1 MNLKLL
7 IKIFIIINIAA
18 LFFVL
23 YQLNKNALNNLP
35 KGNAITKVIKRAEYD
50 MDQRVIKEYSI
61 FDSDLG
67 EIKIAVSFPRMLN
80 ETSLPILFILGGI
93 ETGLKSVKHV
103 SNIGNNI
110 LVGFE
115 WPINK
120 KSMKGKNILYNVV
133 NLYYSINNS
142 PGQVAAALEWVDDQP
157 WSSNKI
163 SLLGFSIGAIAAPSV
178 QNLIQNKGN
187 LSIKWTVLAY
197 GGTNLHKLV
206 NSNPYIKPL
215 WLKPILGWVTQLFFN
230 SIDPKE
236 HLKDISGNFLII
248 NGKNDNLIPEYS
260 SLKFQTLAPYPKKII
275 LLEGGHMGVGK
286 DQKKLLKTIIKET
299 KSWLKNNKAIN
310 DNTLQK

>member
-67 EIKIAVSFPRMLN
+67 EIKIAVSFPKILN
-80 ETSLPILFILGGI
+80 GTPLPILFILGGL

-110 LVGFE
+110 LIGFE
-115 WPINK
+115 WPIDNK
-120 KSMKGKNILYNVV
+120 SIKKNILYNILD
-133 NLYYSINNS
+133 LYYSINKS
-142 PGQVAAALEWVDDQP
+142 PGQVAAALEWVNNQP

-178 QNLIQNKGN
+178 QHLIQNKGS
-187 LSIKWTVLAY
+187 LTIKWTVLAY
-197 GGTNLHKLV
+197 GGTNLSKLV

-215 WLKPILGWVTQLFFN
+215 WLKPILGWVIQLFFN
-230 SIDPKE
+230 SLDPKE
-236 HLKDISGNFLII
+236 HLKNISGNFLII
-248 NGKNDNLIPEYS
+248 NGKNDNLIPKYS
-260 SLKFQTLAPYPKKII
+260 SLEFQTLTPYPKKII
-275 LLEGGHMGVGK
+275 LLEGSHMGVGE
-286 DQKKLLKTIIKET
+286 DQKELLRTIIKKT
-299 KSWLKNNKAIN
+299 KSWLKDNNAIN
-310 DNTLQK
+310 ENTSHQ